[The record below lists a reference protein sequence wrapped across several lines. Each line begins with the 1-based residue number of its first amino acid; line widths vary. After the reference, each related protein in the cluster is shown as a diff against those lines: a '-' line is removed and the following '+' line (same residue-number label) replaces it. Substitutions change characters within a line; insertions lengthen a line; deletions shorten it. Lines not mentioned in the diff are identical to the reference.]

1 MSIIFVKKEKE
12 NLQHPNLALNKIKH
26 FVNLQK
32 ALIPVDSELGNIP
45 TFPVKHTL
53 QTLSTDICNFCQ
65 RSMLA
70 IDNYHKRIF
79 LVYKNN
85 IIQKKVKSKV

>member
-1 MSIIFVKKEKE
+1 MIININYFCKERKE

-53 QTLSTDICNFCQ
+53 QTLSSDVCDFCQ

-70 IDNYHKRIF
+70 IDNYHKRDYF
-79 LVYKNN
+79 
-85 IIQKKVKSKV
+85 